1 MSAEP
6 TEIKEIRLAYVRG
19 VEGNSIYLNDHRIA
33 GPKPWGGGD
42 VLKEWKVDFKDIG
55 NALPQI
61 AQALA
66 AQREGY
72 EKRIE
77 ELEDFQSFYKAE
89 LGHYHDLVNEH
100 EQKIK
105 SLTVA
110 GEELAKVLHI
120 EGTMALEYYYD
131 KRKSTLSQWEKAL
144 AKPKLTQWKK
154 AVGEVGK

>member
-1 MSAEP
+1 MKFRKRPAMSAEP

-110 GEELAKVLHI
+110 GEELANVLKKYGSRQDISHEVGI
-120 EGTMALEYYYD
+120 VDSLA
-131 KRKSTLSQWEKAL
+131 RWEKE
-144 AKPKLTQWKK
+144 
-154 AVGEVGK
+154 GG